1 MILRPPRS
9 TRTDTLFPYTTL
21 FRSVAGGF
29 VLNGGKTWITN
40 APIADLAIIWSKL
53 DGEIRGFIVERG
65 TPGFDTP
72 KIVGKMSLRASTTGM
87 IALTDCAIAEDEIG
101 RAHV

>member
-1 MILRPPRS
+1 MR
-9 TRTDTLFPYTTL
+9 TRAE
-21 FRSVAGGF
+21 RVAGGF

-40 APIADLAIIWSKL
+40 APIADLAIIWAKL

-72 KIVGKMSLRASTTGM
+72 KIDGKMSLRASTTGM
-87 IALTDCAIAEDEIG
+87 IALTDCAIAEAAIERKSVVKGKRVCI
-101 RAHV
+101 R